1 MGWSE
6 LERLLDQPE
15 ANPSLRRSLQ
25 GCRSTPE
32 LILEARRLGYLITR
46 MDLQRVWEQERQ
58 EDKRHAQG

>member
-46 MDLQRVWEQERQ
+46 MDLQRV
-58 EDKRHAQG
+58 